1 MVMSDVLEIFGKKI
15 QSGNQIIRN
24 HWAVNARNKQEW
36 CVLVRN
42 QMRLKKVVKAK
53 ENDKY
58 TLMIISYR
66 KRLLD
71 KDNLYTGCKSL
82 LDACVIEDLIWDDN
96 PDCIDLKVE
105 QYKSTEEHTMI
116 IRKKDKEKN
125 G

>member
-15 QSGNQIIRN
+15 QSGNKIIRN

-53 ENDKY
+53 ENEKY

-96 PDCIDLKVE
+96 PDCIDLKVQ

-116 IRKKDKEKN
+116 IRKK
-125 G
+125 